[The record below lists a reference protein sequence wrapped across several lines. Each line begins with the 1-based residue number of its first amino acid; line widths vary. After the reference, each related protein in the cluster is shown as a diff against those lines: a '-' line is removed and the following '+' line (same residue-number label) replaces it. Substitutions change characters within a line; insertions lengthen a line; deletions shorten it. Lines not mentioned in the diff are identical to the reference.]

1 MKIEEALKYLK
12 KEIICLETDETE
24 CLETKTCNE
33 CPGYISEAQRL
44 EAIRAVVEYFDAE
57 GSEDNA

>member
-1 MKIEEALKYLK
+1 MTIKEAVKYLK
-12 KEIICLETDETE
+12 KEIICLETDGAE
-24 CLETKTCNE
+24 CLENKTCSE

-57 GSEDNA
+57 GSGD